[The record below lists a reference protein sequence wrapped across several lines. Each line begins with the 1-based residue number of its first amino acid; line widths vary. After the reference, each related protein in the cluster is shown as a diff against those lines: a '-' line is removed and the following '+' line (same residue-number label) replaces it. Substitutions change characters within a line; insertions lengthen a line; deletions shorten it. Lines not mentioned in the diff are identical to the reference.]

1 MTDETNKVIELE
13 YPCPWAY
20 KIIGPDKEQMQ
31 NAVAEIIRDCRHEI
45 SSSHTSQTAK
55 YTCLNVELTVES
67 ESQRTAI
74 YEALKA
80 HPAVKMVL

>member
-1 MTDETNKVIELE
+1 MTDEKNKKFDLE

-20 KIIGPDKEQMQ
+20 KIIGHDKEQLQ
-31 NAVAEIIRDCRHEI
+31 NAVAEIIRDCKYKI
-45 SSSHTSQTAK
+45 SPSHTSAAAK
-55 YTCLNVELTVES
+55 YICLNVELTVES
-67 ESQRTAI
+67 ESQRTAL